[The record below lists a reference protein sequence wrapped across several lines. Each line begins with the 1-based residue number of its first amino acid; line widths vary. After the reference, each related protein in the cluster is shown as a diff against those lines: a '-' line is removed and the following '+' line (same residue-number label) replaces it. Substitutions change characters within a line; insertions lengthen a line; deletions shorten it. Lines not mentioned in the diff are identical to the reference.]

1 MSDDSVYESW
11 DALFGSAEAG
21 TPGHA
26 PRPQSSSNPLN
37 PYLELPGV
45 KGVLQVALEG
55 TILGKAGEVDA
66 EQDAAL
72 AAFLGAAGGQLG
84 QVLEFG
90 TFQYSTVAFGGAS
103 HPMLLLRQ
111 PDAFLGLI
119 LDSGISPTHVIS
131 KLQDLKRRP

>member
-1 MSDDSVYESW
+1 MSDDSLHDSW
-11 DALFGSAEAG
+11 DALFGSTDTG
-21 TPGHA
+21 VPGHA
-26 PRPQSSSNPLN
+26 PQPHSISNPLQ

-45 KGVLQVALEG
+45 RGVLRVALEG

-84 QVLEFG
+84 QALEMG
-90 TFQYSTVAFGGAS
+90 ALQYSTVTFGTANR
-103 HPMLLLRQ
+103 PMLLLRQ

-131 KLQDLKRRP
+131 KLQHLRRKP